1 MTTQYTPYETQPPL
15 PDPEPRRSSAT
26 KPLMILLAVIGGITL
41 VVILTTSAMSSL
53 VGLSGGSATR
63 TANTTNVTDLDVRAV
78 GASFDVVFADVDEA
92 TLETSGSRADAWEL
106 TSQSSTLVV
115 DAPSRWW
122 DWGPFWTGNGETRA
136 VLTLPT
142 ELNDGTLNAELD
154 LDAGQLTATGDFNQ
168 LALEVDAGDATVDG
182 SARALDAQVNAG
194 SADLTLVDVE
204 TSNFEVAAGDITTEL
219 TGTPPTMT
227 EIDVAAGRLTLTV
240 PAGEYAVTS
249 DIAAGNLNNNLDAAT
264 NAPHEILVEIAAG
277 EVVLNPGAASDG
289 F

>member
-1 MTTQYTPYETQPPL
+1 
-15 PDPEPRRSSAT
+15 
-26 KPLMILLAVIGGITL
+26 MILLAVIGGITL

-53 VGLSGGSATR
+53 VGLSGGLATR

-106 TSQSSTLVV
+106 TSQNSTLVV
-115 DAPSRWW
+115 EAPSRWW

-142 ELNDGTLNAELD
+142 ELNDGNLNAELD

-168 LALEVDAGDATVDG
+168 LVLEVDAGDATVDG

-194 SADLTLVDVE
+194 SADLRLADVE
-204 TSNFEVAAGDITTEL
+204 TSNFEVAAGEITTEL

-227 EIDVAAGRLTLTV
+227 QIDVAAGRLTLTV
-240 PAGEYAVTS
+240 PAGEYTVAS
-249 DIAAGNLNNNLDAAT
+249 DVAAGNLNNNLDAAT
-264 NAPHEILVEIAAG
+264 NAPHEIAVDIAAG
-277 EVVLNPGAASDG
+277 EVVLTPGAASDG

>member
-1 MTTQYTPYETQPPL
+1 
-15 PDPEPRRSSAT
+15 
-26 KPLMILLAVIGGITL
+26 MILLAVLGGITL
-41 VVILTTSAMSSL
+41 VVILTTSAFSGL
-53 VGLSGGSATR
+53 VGLSRGSASLTSD
-63 TANTTNVTDLDVRAV
+63 TANVTALDVSAA
-78 GASFDVVFADVDEA
+78 GASFDVEFADVDEA

-106 TSQSSTLVV
+106 TSKNSTLVV

-142 ELNDGTLNAELD
+142 ELNDGNLSAELD
-154 LDAGQLTATGDFNQ
+154 LDAGQLTATGDFDQ
-168 LALEVDAGDATVDG
+168 LTVEVDAGEAIING
-182 SARALDAQVNAG
+182 SARALDAQVSAG
-194 SADLTLVDVE
+194 SAELTLADVE

-249 DIAAGNLNNNLDAAT
+249 DVAAGNLNNNLDAAT
-264 NAPHEILVEIAAG
+264 DAPHEIVVDIAAG